1 MVVHRAPLSLPRKM
15 TTTISGKQKVEQ
27 PPWRAP
33 ASYATELKL
42 YNSLTRTKTPFYP
55 ISGSG
60 KKVTWYCCGP
70 TVYDAGHLGHAR
82 NYVTTDVLRRVME
95 GYFGY
100 DVQFVQN
107 IIIRARQ
114 SHLFGIYQK
123 EHPTVEAKV
132 IEEVSAAWQKYLNKN
147 FPDSPAT
154 PTTFAA
160 WAADIFPNLI
170 SPEGKALSVEP
181 AEDLTGEELEK
192 EAKVRMHLKTLLT
205 AAASLTSRPSTADEF
220 YASVRDILA
229 PYLDSLHGASVTD
242 PKIFRETAA
251 YWERHF
257 DQDMGRLNVLPPTVT
272 TRVSEF
278 VPENAAFIKQIVDKG
293 FAYPTSD
300 GSVYFDVHAYR
311 TSGHHYAKLKP
322 WDASSTSLLE
332 DGEGALTT
340 QSGKKNS
347 GDFALW
353 KSSKPGEPG
362 WDSPW
367 GKGRPGWH
375 IECSVMCSEVLGPNV
390 DIHSGGIDLAFPHH
404 DNEIAQSEA
413 YWDPCTASSGV
424 VGQDKH
430 QWVNYFLHMGH
441 LSISGAKM
449 SKSLKNFVSIR
460 EALGR
465 GGGWTSRRLRI
476 VFMLGSWKDGIE
488 IREGT
493 IAEAKNFE
501 ATLNKFFANVKGLVS
516 EDQEREKSGEAVPQF
531 FAAREK
537 ALYQDFDNAKTAYHV
552 ALCDSINTANAL
564 NAILDLISK
573 ANVYMSANSHYYSV
587 ATLATIARWVTKQ
600 VHMFGLDS
608 QPLAQNAI
616 GWSDESVEGAEANK
630 ETIAMPYVRLLS
642 TFRDSVRSI
651 AMEEKA
657 TPAGRTLLGLCDKV
671 RNDDLPALGVSLD
684 DRTGG
689 AALIKFVSAEQLLA
703 EKREKEEKAAE
714 RERNK
719 EELRRQKEKAD
730 REKLEKGKL
739 SPFVMFKEGP
749 GSEEWSAW
757 DEEGIPTADKS
768 GEPVTKSRNK
778 TLKKLWT
785 VQKKAHEHLAAVRLN
800 SLVHGPA
807 IASIVPP
814 PYVASSRSQGRIVRV
829 SNTRLAINRPLY
841 RIHVVCSNPPS
852 RRQRRY
858 PTDLVRATQEADA
871 AAATAQS
878 TSSAMV
884 EVDDAVAITIFVLV
898 VISTTEEPRLGVR
911 VQITALR

>member
-1 MVVHRAPLSLPRKM
+1 MTSPLLLHFAPSPIATSCSRLHCLRRLVYRPGGVAVTTAKSCLARRPFRAPLSLSPSLPRRM

-27 PPWRAP
+27 PPWRVP
-33 ASYATELKL
+33 ASNVPAELKL

-55 ISGSG
+55 ISGAV

-82 NYVTTDVLRRVME
+82 NYVTTDVLRRVLE

-100 DVQFVQN
+100 DVEFVQN
-107 IIIRARQ
+107 VTDIDDKIIIRARQ

-123 EHPTVEAKV
+123 EHPAIEEKV
-132 IEEVSAAWQKYLNKN
+132 IEEVTAAWQKYLNKN

-160 WAADIFPNLI
+160 WAADVFPNLI
-170 SPEGKALSVEP
+170 SPEGKTLNIEP

-192 EAKVRMHLKTLLT
+192 EAKIRMHLRTLLT
-205 AAASLTSRPSTADEF
+205 AASSLVSPPCIADEF
-220 YASVRDILA
+220 YASVRDILS

-257 DQDMGRLNVLPPTVT
+257 NEDMGRLNVLPPTVT

-278 VPENAAFIKQIVDKG
+278 VPENVAFVKKIVDKG
-293 FAYPTSD
+293 FAYPTAD

-311 TSGHHYAKLKP
+311 SAGHHYAKLKP

-413 YWDPCTASSGV
+413 YWDPCTATSGAA
-424 VGQDKH
+424 GEDKH

-460 EALGR
+460 EALRKDGI
-465 GGGWTSRRLRI
+465 WTSRRLRV

-493 IAEAKNFE
+493 MAEAKNFE
-501 ATLNKFFANVKGLVS
+501 ATLNKFFANVKGLVF
-516 EDQEREKSGEAVPQF
+516 EDLEKEKSGETVPQYF
-531 FAAREK
+531 TARER
-537 ALYQDFDNAKTAYHV
+537 ALYQDFDNAKSAYHQ
-552 ALCDSINTANAL
+552 ALCDSINTAGAL

-573 ANVYMSANSHYYSV
+573 ANVYMSATNSYISV
-587 ATLATIARWVTKQ
+587 ATLATIARWITKQ

-608 QPLAQNAI
+608 QPLTQNAI
-616 GWSDESVEGAEANK
+616 GWSDESVEGTEANK

-642 TFRDSVRSI
+642 TFRDSVRAI

-657 TPAGRTLLGLCDKV
+657 TPAGKALLGLCDKI

-689 AALIKFVSAEQLLA
+689 AALIKFVSAEQLLE
-703 EKREKEEKAAE
+703 EKRAKEEKAAE

-730 REKLEKGKL
+730 LEKLEKGKL
-739 SPFVMFKEGP
+739 SPFTMFKEGP
-749 GSEEWSAW
+749 GSEEWGAW
-757 DEEGIPTADKS
+757 DEEGVPTTDKN
-768 GEPVTKSRNK
+768 GEPVTKSRTK
-778 TLKKLWT
+778 TLKKQWAA
-785 VQKKAHEHLAAVRLN
+785 QKKAHEQYL
-800 SLVHGPA
+800 SWQQ
-807 IASIVPP
+807 
-814 PYVASSRSQGRIVRV
+814 SQG
-829 SNTRLAINRPLY
+829 
-841 RIHVVCSNPPS
+841 
-852 RRQRRY
+852 
-858 PTDLVRATQEADA
+858 EAD
-871 AAATAQS
+871 
-878 TSSAMV
+878 
-884 EVDDAVAITIFVLV
+884 
-898 VISTTEEPRLGVR
+898 R
-911 VQITALR
+911 

>member
-1 MVVHRAPLSLPRKM
+1 MACSLLAFAPSPAAARSNRRLRLLYRLAVVTAGRHLASSKHTAPLSRPRSM
-15 TTTISGKQKVEQ
+15 TTSIAGKQKVEQ

-33 ASYATELKL
+33 AAYATRLAAPEAGLKL
-42 YNSLTRTKTPFYP
+42 YNSLTRTKTSFHP
-55 ISGSG
+55 IDGAG

-82 NYVTTDVLRRVME
+82 NYVTTDVLRRVLE

-114 SHLFGIYQK
+114 SHLFGLYEK
-123 EHPTVEAKV
+123 EHPSIEPKV
-132 IEEVSAAWQKYLNKN
+132 IDEVSTAWQKYLAKN
-147 FPDSPAT
+147 FGDSPAT
-154 PTTFAA
+154 PATFVA
-160 WAADIFPNLI
+160 WASAAYPTLI
-170 SPEGKALSVEP
+170 SPDGTAVSSEP
-181 AEDLTGEELEK
+181 AEDLSGDDLEK
-192 EAKVRMHLKTLLT
+192 EAKTRMHLKTLLA
-205 AAASLTSRPSTADEF
+205 AAASLTSSPPAPELFYPSVKD
-220 YASVRDILA
+220 VLA

-257 DQDMGRLNVLPPTVT
+257 NEDMERLNVNPPTIT

-278 VPENAAFIKQIVDKG
+278 VPENADFIKKIVDKG

-311 TSGHHYAKLKP
+311 SAGHHYAKLKP

-362 WDSPW
+362 WDSAW

-413 YWDPCTASSGV
+413 YWDPCTASDGV

-441 LSISGAKM
+441 LSIAGAKM

-465 GGGWTSRRLRI
+465 GGGWTSRRLRV

-488 IREGT
+488 IREGS
-493 IAEAKNFE
+493 ILEAKNFE
-501 ATLNKFFANVKGLVS
+501 ATLNKFFANVRALVA
-516 EDQEREKSGEAVPQF
+516 EDQEREKKGESVPQY

-537 ALYQDFDNAKTAYHV
+537 ALYKDFDTAKYSYHL
-552 ALCDSINTANAL
+552 ALCDSINTASAL
-564 NAILDLISK
+564 NGILDLVSK
-573 ANVYMSANSHYYSV
+573 ANIYMSATQSYIST
-587 ATLATIARWVTKQ
+587 ATLATIARWITKQ

-608 QPLAQNAI
+608 QPLARNAI
-616 GWSDESVEGAEANK
+616 GWSDESATAAESNK
-630 ETIAMPYVRLLS
+630 ETIVMPYVRVLS
-642 TFRDSVRSI
+642 NFRDGVRAI

-657 TPAGRTLLGLCDKV
+657 TPAGQTLLKLCDKV
-671 RNDDLPALGVSLD
+671 RNDDLPALSISLD
-684 DRTGG
+684 DRAGDT
-689 AALIKFVSAEQLLA
+689 ALVKFVSAEQLLA
-703 EKREKEEKAAE
+703 EKREKEEKAEE
-714 RERNK
+714 RERKK
-719 EELRRQKEKAD
+719 EELRQQREKAE

-739 SPFVMFKEGP
+739 SPLVMFKEGP
-749 GSEEWSAW
+749 GSEEWSEW
-757 DEEGIPTADKS
+757 DEEGIPTKDKS
-768 GEPVTKSRNK
+768 GEAVAKSKGK
-778 TLKKLWT
+778 TLKKAWLL
-785 VQKKAHEHLAAVRLN
+785 QNKLHEQYLTWAQ
-800 SLVHGPA
+800 
-807 IASIVPP
+807 
-814 PYVASSRSQGRIVRV
+814 SQG
-829 SNTRLAINRPLY
+829 
-841 RIHVVCSNPPS
+841 
-852 RRQRRY
+852 
-858 PTDLVRATQEADA
+858 EAD
-871 AAATAQS
+871 
-878 TSSAMV
+878 
-884 EVDDAVAITIFVLV
+884 
-898 VISTTEEPRLGVR
+898 R
-911 VQITALR
+911 

>member
-1 MVVHRAPLSLPRKM
+1 MSRPLLLHLAPSPIASSCSSLCYLRRLAHSYRPGGAVITASSSLALRQHRAPPSLPLWLPRRM
-15 TTTISGKQKVEQ
+15 TTTTISGKQKVEQ

-42 YNSLTRTKTPFYP
+42 FNSLTRTKTLFYP

-82 NYVTTDVLRRVME
+82 NYVTTDVLRRVLE

-100 DVQFVQN
+100 DVEFVQN
-107 IIIRARQ
+107 VTDIDDKIIIRARQ

-123 EHPTVEAKV
+123 EHPAIEEKV
-132 IEEVSAAWQKYLNKN
+132 IEEVTAAWQKYLNKN
-147 FPDSPAT
+147 FPDSPAI

-160 WAADIFPNLI
+160 WATDIYPNLI
-170 SPEGKALSVEP
+170 SPEGKALEVEP
-181 AEDLTGEELEK
+181 AEGLTGEELEK

-205 AAASLTSRPSTADEF
+205 AASSLVSPPCTADDF
-220 YASVRDILA
+220 YISVKDILS
-229 PYLDSLHGASVTD
+229 PYLDSLHGASITD

-257 DQDMGRLNVLPPTVT
+257 NEDMGKLNVLPPTVT

-278 VPENAAFIKQIVDKG
+278 VPENVAFVKQIVDKG
-293 FAYPTSD
+293 FAYATSD

-311 TSGHHYAKLKP
+311 SAGHHYAKLKP

-375 IECSVMCSEVLGPNV
+375 IECSVMCSEVLGPIV

-413 YWDPCTASSGV
+413 YWDPCTASSGAT
-424 VGQDKH
+424 GQDKH

-460 EALGR
+460 EALGKD
-465 GGGWTSRRLRI
+465 GEMTSRRLRI
-476 VFMLGSWKDGIE
+476 IFMLGSWKDGIE

-493 IAEAKNFE
+493 IAEARNFE
-501 ATLNKFFANVKGLVS
+501 TTLNKFFANVKGLVS
-516 EDQEREKSGEAVPQF
+516 EDAEREKTGETVPQYF
-531 FAAREK
+531 GAREK
-537 ALYQDFDNAKTAYHV
+537 AFYKDFDNTKSVYHA
-552 ALCDSINTANAL
+552 ALCDSINTAAAL
-564 NAILDLISK
+564 MAITDIISK
-573 ANVYMSANSHYYSV
+573 ANVYMSPTDTYVSV
-587 ATLATIARWVTKQ
+587 STLATVARWITKQ

-608 QPLAQNAI
+608 QPLAQTAI
-616 GWSDESVEGAEANK
+616 GWSDESVAGAANR
-630 ETIAMPYVRLLS
+630 ETIAMPYVRVLS
-642 TFRDSVRSI
+642 TFRDAVRAT

-657 TPAGRTLLGLCDKV
+657 TPAGKTLLGLCDKI
-671 RNDDLPALGVSLD
+671 RNEDLPALGVSLD
-684 DRTGG
+684 DRATGG
-689 AALIKFVSAEQLLA
+689 ALVKFVSAEQLLA

-719 EELRRQKEKAD
+719 EEQRRQKEKAD
-730 REKLEKGKL
+730 RERLEKGKL
-739 SPFVMFKEGP
+739 SPFTMFKEGP

-757 DEEGIPTADKS
+757 DEEGIPTADKD
-768 GEPVTKSRNK
+768 GEPVGKSKGKN
-778 TLKKLWT
+778 LKKQWLL
-785 VQKKAHEHLAAVRLN
+785 QKKAHEQYL
-800 SLVHGPA
+800 SWQQ
-807 IASIVPP
+807 
-814 PYVASSRSQGRIVRV
+814 SQG
-829 SNTRLAINRPLY
+829 
-841 RIHVVCSNPPS
+841 
-852 RRQRRY
+852 
-858 PTDLVRATQEADA
+858 EAD
-871 AAATAQS
+871 
-878 TSSAMV
+878 
-884 EVDDAVAITIFVLV
+884 
-898 VISTTEEPRLGVR
+898 R
-911 VQITALR
+911 